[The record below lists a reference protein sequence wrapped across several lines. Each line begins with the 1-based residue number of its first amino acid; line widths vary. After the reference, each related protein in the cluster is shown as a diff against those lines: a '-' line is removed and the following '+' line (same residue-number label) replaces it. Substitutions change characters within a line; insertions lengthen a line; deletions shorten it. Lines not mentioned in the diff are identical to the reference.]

1 MAKNPCIHIGICK
14 PSCLVCSFD
23 STSLLTPN
31 PELQGDRVFALGKI
45 GRGVTVNLIGI
56 RFSSL
61 HLLYFK
67 FNTFSIGMEGEGLL
81 NMDLVFC
88 SLTHSHVSYRNAKT
102 SNNIT
107 SNWHSQT
114 C

>member
-1 MAKNPCIHIGICK
+1 MHTLHIGICK
-14 PSCLVCSFD
+14 PCCLVSSFD

-67 FNTFSIGMEGEGLL
+67 FNTFSIGGGGLVKHGFGIL
-81 NMDLVFC
+81 FSDTLPC
-88 SLTHSHVSYRNAKT
+88 KLQKRKDE
-102 SNNIT
+102 
-107 SNWHSQT
+107 
-114 C
+114 